1 MAALLLILKKY
12 LKGFTVDSAEDFID
26 DFAISGST
34 ATQIIGQDML
44 DKLLESVPLYLS
56 SPKK

>member
-1 MAALLLILKKY
+1 MNNA
-12 LKGFTVDSAEDFID
+12 GDFID

-34 ATQIIGQDML
+34 ATQIIGQDMWN
-44 DKLLESVPLYLS
+44 KLLGSIPLYIR